1 MRARFKIAET
11 VVILPMDKHK
21 FLNGN
26 PWRARVRRG
35 GHESKD
41 GGHGARTRFNRAL
54 EAARTSSMFISL
66 EIRHLAWDSKNL
78 FFIFYISVGWPSS
91 LFRPNNLKKKL
102 TPNFADRFGQS
113 GRPNSLPARPR
124 ES

>member
-1 MRARFKIAET
+1 MST
-11 VVILPMDKHK
+11 VDNKVIFSMA
-21 FLNGN
+21 G
-26 PWRARVRRG
+26 V
-35 GHESKD
+35 SKTYPPQKQVLKD
-41 GGHGARTRFNRAL
+41 IYLSF
-54 EAARTSSMFISL
+54 
-66 EIRHLAWDSKNL
+66 
-78 FFIFYISVGWPSS
+78 FYISVGWPSS